1 MYFILICAWKGNKVP
16 NYFPIP
22 FSSLQLH
29 EFQRRVEEEET
40 EGQGNGPL
48 THLSLF
54 SIYFN
59 CFLVVEFSEIG
70 TVEG

>member
-1 MYFILICAWKGNKVP
+1 MP
-16 NYFPIP
+16 DYFPVP

-29 EFQRRVEEEET
+29 EFQHRGEEEEKGGH
-40 EGQGNGPL
+40 ERNGPL

-59 CFLVVEFSEIG
+59 CFPVKFSEVG
-70 TVEG
+70 KVER